1 MYKDFNKLIG
11 ILEKNNNFLITSH
24 VNLDGDAIG
33 SELAFYLLLKKLN
46 KKSTIINQDKLPIIY
61 DFLPESNKINNLE
74 DYNSNRIN
82 FDVAIILDCSNLI
95 RVGEI
100 SKIFKDTITIINID
114 HHGSNENFGNLNYI
128 DSSASSVGEIIYN
141 LIDSINISLLD
152 QKISSCLYTAIITDT
167 GSFRYSNVSPETFK
181 IASDLICTGMNT
193 YSISN
198 NIYNR
203 NTFSGLK
210 LLGKALLTLE
220 MNNSSGVSWLSIT
233 RRMLSEVKANDDEIE
248 GIIDLVTTLK
258 NTEISILFRETVDN
272 KIKISFRSK
281 GNFNV
286 SKFAVKFNGGGHPNS
301 AGCLCQGKLAEVK
314 KIILSELCKEIEFLK
329 NKNNYSL

>member
-286 SKFAVKFNGGGHPNS
+286 SKFAGKFNGGGHPNS

>member
-1 MYKDFNKLIG
+1 
-11 ILEKNNNFLITSH
+11 
-24 VNLDGDAIG
+24 
-33 SELAFYLLLKKLN
+33 LK
-46 KKSTIINQDKLPIIY
+46 
-61 DFLPESNKINNLE
+61 PESNKINNLE

-286 SKFAVKFNGGGHPNS
+286 SKFAGKFNGGGHPNS